1 MQKINLKFLLLYIF
15 LTFFSCAQ
23 KPSVR
28 FILETNL
35 AENEIAI
42 KSEVIEILKARL
54 KKVGFRNSVVA
65 PVKHSSH
72 IVVEV
77 NANGDL
83 ENIRELLLRKGELK
97 IVPVFGFGEDEL
109 NAFKDT
115 LGRKNASIEDYL
127 SKPMLKFSK
136 FGIHLT
142 QGNDTSAIIQELKK
156 NGILD
161 LLPKNSKLIWQEP
174 NGFINQYSLMILDAS
189 EAQMFYGVSETNVYY
204 DTYAPV
210 IDFEFREKDIEIWS
224 EMTKDNIGNQL
235 AILIDDEFISTPVV
249 QQQITEGNCDIS
261 GSFTVEEFERIAS
274 LLKSKPL
281 PVKLDLLSESIIE
294 EK

>member
-1 MQKINLKFLLLYIF
+1 
-15 LTFFSCAQ
+15 
-23 KPSVR
+23 
-28 FILETNL
+28 
-35 AENEIAI
+35 
-42 KSEVIEILKARL
+42 
-54 KKVGFRNSVVA
+54 
-65 PVKHSSH
+65 
-72 IVVEV
+72 
-77 NANGDL
+77 
-83 ENIRELLLRKGELK
+83 
-97 IVPVFGFGEDEL
+97 
-109 NAFKDT
+109 
-115 LGRKNASIEDYL
+115 
-127 SKPMLKFSK
+127 MLKFSK